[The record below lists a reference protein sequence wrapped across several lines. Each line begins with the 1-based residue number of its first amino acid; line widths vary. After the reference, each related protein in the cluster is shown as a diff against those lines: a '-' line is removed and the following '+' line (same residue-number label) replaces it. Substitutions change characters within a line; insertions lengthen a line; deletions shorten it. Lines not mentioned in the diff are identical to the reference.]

1 VSTAVPPAANPPA
14 VSREAALRIALFVLV
29 LVLAAGAAWGA
40 GRLLSLQVGAG
51 AAQVDHS
58 QHHVVGDAP

>member
-1 VSTAVPPAANPPA
+1 VPPAAPAGTAPA

-40 GRLLSLQVGAG
+40 GRLLSLQVEADPT
-51 AAQVDHS
+51 QVDHS
-58 QHHVVGDAP
+58 QHHVVGGTP